1 MYDIDRIRADFPIL
15 QREVNG
21 RPLVY
26 LDNGATS
33 QTPSSVIKALV
44 DYYEL
49 SNANVHRGV
58 HSLSVEATEAYELAR
73 DKIAAFINAASREEV
88 VLTRGTT
95 DAINLVAASWGRRNL
110 SKGDEILITHME
122 HHSNIV
128 PWQMVCR
135 ETGATLKV
143 APVTDDGRLDMEAF
157 NELLTQRTRLVAFV
171 HMSNV
176 LGTINPARAIIE
188 AAHAAGALTLI
199 DGAQSVPHL
208 PTDVQALDCDF
219 LAFSGHKMLGPTG
232 IGVLYGKR
240 ELLEAMDPYQG
251 GGDMIRTVTLDGST
265 WNDLPYKFEAG
276 TPNIADA
283 IGLGAAVDYLTELGM
298 DEIGAHES
306 ALTEY
311 ALGRLAEM
319 ESVRVYGPLD
329 ATDRGG
335 VISFNIDAIHP
346 HDAGTVLDQRGVAV
360 RAGHHCAQPL
370 MARYGLAA
378 TTRASFYL
386 YNTREEV
393 DLLVDAIRDAERFF
407 VKVRQPA
414 R

>member
-1 MYDIDRIRADFPIL
+1 MYDIDRIRSDFPIL

-33 QTPSSVIKALV
+33 QTPSSVIQTLV
-44 DYYEL
+44 DYYEV

-88 VLTRGTT
+88 ILTRGTT
-95 DAINLVAASWGRRNL
+95 DAINLVAASWGRQNL

-135 ETGATLKV
+135 ETGAILKV
-143 APVTDDGRLDMEAF
+143 APVTDDGRLDMDAF

-176 LGTINPARAIIE
+176 LGTINPARTIID
-188 AAHAAGALTLI
+188 AAHAVGALVLV

-240 ELLEAMDPYQG
+240 QILEAMDPYQG
-251 GGDMIRTVTLDGST
+251 GGDMIRTVTFDGST

-283 IGLGAAVDYLTELGM
+283 IGLGAAIDYLTELGM
-298 DEIGAHES
+298 DDIGAHES

-311 ALGRLAEM
+311 ALGRLAEV

-329 ATDRGG
+329 TTDRGG
-335 VISFNIDAIHP
+335 VISFNIDSIHP
-346 HDAGTVLDQRGVAV
+346 HDAGTVLDQQGVAV

-370 MARYGLAA
+370 MDRYGLAA

-393 DLLVDAIRDAERFF
+393 DLLIDAVREAERFF
-407 VKVRQPA
+407 AKVQQPA